1 MGKGKYTGQS
11 ITVRC
16 LVIIVGVIITGFGAG
31 AFVTANLG
39 SDPVTA
45 FVQGLGF
52 TMNLSFGMAMNVFN
66 VVCFLV
72 ILVLN
77 RKLINIGT
85 VIYTFMLGYC
95 ADFFIALLN
104 GMMGEDPSVLIRSVV
119 IILGTLA
126 LGVGLG
132 FYQSAEFGIGPSDAF
147 NQTMASM
154 TKIPLKYERM
164 IFDLVMVVCGYFMG
178 GVVFVGTIVGML
190 AVGPIMG
197 PTIGKFTPIVNKW
210 AGNEN
215 LNQKV

>member
-1 MGKGKYTGQS
+1 MNKSKYTTQS
-11 ITVRC
+11 IAVRC
-16 LVIIVGVIITGFGAG
+16 FVIIVGVIIAGFGAA

-52 TMNLSFGMAMNVFN
+52 TLNLSFGMAMNVFN
-66 VVCFLV
+66 IVCFLI

-85 VIYTFMLGYC
+85 IIYTFMLGYC

-104 GMMGEDPSVLIRSVV
+104 GLMGSEPSLLIRSVV
-119 IILGTLA
+119 IILGTIA
-126 LGVGLG
+126 LGIGLG

-147 NQTMASM
+147 NQTITSI

-164 IFDLVMVVCGYFMG
+164 IFDTFMVVCGYFMG

-190 AVGPIMG
+190 AVGPIMA
-197 PTIGKFTPIVNKW
+197 PTISKFTPIVNKW
-210 AGNEN
+210 AGNES
-215 LNQKV
+215 LNK